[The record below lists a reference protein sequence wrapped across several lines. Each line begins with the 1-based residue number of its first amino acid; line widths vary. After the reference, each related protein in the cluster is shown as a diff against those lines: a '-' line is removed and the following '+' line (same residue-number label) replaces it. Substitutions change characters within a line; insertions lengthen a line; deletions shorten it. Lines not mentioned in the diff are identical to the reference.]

1 MINERRERKEA
12 SANLR
17 RARASGR
24 MELEERREV
33 ERGGREREKKE
44 EG

>member
-17 RARASGR
+17 RARESEC
-24 MELEERREV
+24 MEREERREV
-33 ERGGREREKKE
+33 ERGGSGRRKVE